1 MRTTPVGQKWV
12 VTYTTK
18 TGDHCMGMTDH
29 YKMLPNM
36 ITDLLLLECRNIH
49 IVDKTFYK
57 DDNDDTEKG
66 KLYHLQGRG

>member
-12 VTYTTK
+12 VTYTNK
-18 TGDHCMGMTDH
+18 NGQYCMGMTDH

-36 ITDLLLLECRNIH
+36 ITDLLLLECNNIC

-57 DDNDDTEKG
+57 DDKDGQEKG
-66 KLYHLQGRG
+66 KLYHLQDRR